1 MFNKTPKGMDTITMS
16 RDDLNAAIAAA
27 VTAAMSAYEMRQ
39 KEDVLI
45 PRLRVMKLLHKSAS
59 TLWRWEKTS
68 YLRPIRQGSSVMYH
82 SVDLE
87 RLGVKFD

>member
-1 MFNKTPKGMDTITMS
+1 MDTITMS

-45 PRLRVMKLLHKSAS
+45 PRLRVMKLLRKSAS

-68 YLRPIRQGSSVMYH
+68 YLRPIRQGASVLYRSS
-82 SVDLE
+82 DLA
-87 RLGVKFD
+87 RLGVEINA